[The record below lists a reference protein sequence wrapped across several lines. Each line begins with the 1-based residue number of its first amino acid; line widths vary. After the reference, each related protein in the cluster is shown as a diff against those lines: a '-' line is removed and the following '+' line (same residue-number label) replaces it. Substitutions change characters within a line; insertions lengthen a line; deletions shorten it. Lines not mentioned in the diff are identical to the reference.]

1 MSEIDQTHI
10 DENNKIEENQ
20 DSPNTIIENL
30 DDDLVIEEKKQDKN
44 KMTKKQKKKFII
56 FALIAIVAGT
66 LTGYGS
72 AQLRGKSNLDE
83 GNVAQVASEVET
95 IKAGDFFGVTDK
107 DTFSDNAQGYLEKGG
122 VNGEGSHRLLREG
135 GDSQTI
141 SLTSS
146 VTDLD
151 DFVGMEIKIWGE
163 TNKAQVAGWFMDVGR
178 VEVIEVEAESPIQTL
193 D

>member
-1 MSEIDQTHI
+1 MSEINQTHI
-10 DENNKIEENQ
+10 DENDKIEENQ

-30 DDDLVIEEKKQDKN
+30 DDDLVIEDNKRDKN

-56 FALIAIVAGT
+56 FALVAIVAGT

-72 AQLRGKSNLDE
+72 AQLRSKNNLDE

-107 DTFSDNAQGYLEKGG
+107 DTFSDSAQGYLEKGG

-151 DFVGMEIKIWGE
+151 DFAGMEIKVWGE
-163 TNKAQVAGWFMDVGR
+163 TNKAQVSGWFMDVGR

>member
-1 MSEIDQTHI
+1 MSEINQTHI
-10 DENNKIEENQ
+10 DENDKIEENQ

-30 DDDLVIEEKKQDKN
+30 DDDLVIEDNKRDKN

-56 FALIAIVAGT
+56 FALVAIVAGT

-72 AQLRGKSNLDE
+72 AQLRSKNNLDE
-83 GNVAQVASEVET
+83 GNVAQIAGEVET

-107 DTFSDNAQGYLEKGG
+107 DTFSDSAQGYLEKGG

-151 DFVGMEIKIWGE
+151 DFAGMEIKVWGE
-163 TNKAQVAGWFMDVGR
+163 TNKAQVSGWFMDVGR

>member
-1 MSEIDQTHI
+1 MSEINQTHI
-10 DENNKIEENQ
+10 DENDKIEENQ

-30 DDDLVIEEKKQDKN
+30 DDDLVIEENRQDKN

-56 FALIAIVAGT
+56 FAIVAIVAGT

-72 AQLRGKSNLDE
+72 AQLKGKSNLNE
-83 GNVAQVASEVET
+83 GNVAQVASDTET

-107 DTFSDNAQGYLEKGG
+107 DTFSDSAQGYLEKGG
-122 VNGEGSHRLLREG
+122 IDGEGSHRLLREG
-135 GDSQTI
+135 GESQTI

-151 DFVGMEIKIWGE
+151 DFAGMEIKVWGE
-163 TNKAQVAGWFMDVGR
+163 TNKARVSGWFMDVGR